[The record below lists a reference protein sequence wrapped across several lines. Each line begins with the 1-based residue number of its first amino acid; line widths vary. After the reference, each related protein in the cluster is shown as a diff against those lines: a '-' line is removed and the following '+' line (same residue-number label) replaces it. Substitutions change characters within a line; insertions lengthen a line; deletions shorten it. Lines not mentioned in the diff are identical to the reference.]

1 MSALEMLFVL
11 YSFGSGIVLGWLWS
25 SAPLKRRLS
34 ELETK
39 LKWQTAL
46 TLAAESDLKR
56 LRKKIEMLNPPRK
69 RKPKKQD

>member
-69 RKPKKQD
+69 RKPKKQG

>member
-34 ELETK
+34 ELETR

-56 LRKKIEMLNPPRK
+56 VRAKAEKLTPSRKKKAKEK
-69 RKPKKQD
+69 R